1 MKTRHI
7 HGLALSLAFA
17 LSLSACGGGGSGGG
31 AGFGG
36 IALPPTAPAPAAS
49 PAAQDLTV
57 AVTAEGKVAGTAS
70 TDTVAFLGIPYA
82 QPPVGD
88 LRWAPPQPAAAHTAT
103 LQATAFGNACP
114 QAPGA
119 VAAPIAEDCLYLNVW
134 KPAGTKPGDQLPV
147 VFYIHGGAFTLGS
160 GEMGPSP
167 LASRGVV
174 VVSLNYRL
182 GALGYLANQAL
193 RAANKD
199 GSLGNFAV
207 MDQLAALGW
216 VQKNIAA
223 FGGDAGNVTLW
234 GTSAGATQSFSLL
247 QSPKAKGLFQRAVM
261 QSGGAAEYSNPSVDT
276 SLAVGDT
283 AVKNLG
289 CDKRAAADVVACL
302 RALPVSALLA
312 QGGLKWRPTVDAQV
326 LTQVPA
332 RAFATGNFNQV
343 PVMIG
348 GVFDEGTL
356 FVDTKLSAG
365 YYPLYL
371 RGLAPAGYDTTAI
384 EAAYPIGDYAVPAQ
398 GVARAM
404 GDAMYACGNSARRE
418 ALAAW
423 VPVYGW
429 EMTDPQLSL
438 PSPKPVGFY
447 YGTAHGMDSYYLTG
461 TVDALPGYPYFDPG
475 RATPDAAT
483 TAQRKALS
491 AQMVAY
497 LLNFAKNGDPNSDSN
512 SDARNLTTRWPRFM
526 GPADRALIDFS
537 YPAVKTSS
545 NVFEHTHK
553 CDTLWGPGV
562 FPPLY

>member
-1 MKTRHI
+1 MKTRQI
-7 HGLALSLAFA
+7 NGLALTIA
-17 LSLSACGGGGSGGG
+17 LSLSACGGGGSG

-36 IALPPTAPAPAAS
+36 GVALPPAAS
-49 PAAQDLTV
+49 PAPVAPAPAQDDLTV
-57 AVTAEGKVAGTAS
+57 AVTTEGKVAGNAGDGIVS
-70 TDTVAFLGIPYA
+70 FLGIPYA
-82 QPPVGD
+82 QPPVGA
-88 LRWAPPQPAAAHTAT
+88 LRWAPPQPPAARAAT
-103 LQATAFGNACP
+103 LQAKAFGSACP

-119 VAAPIAEDCLYLNVW
+119 VSSPIAEDCLYLNVW
-134 KPAGTKPGDQLPV
+134 KPAGTKAGDKLPV
-147 VFYIHGGAFTLGS
+147 IFYIHGGAFTLGS

-174 VVSLNYRL
+174 VVSINYRL
-182 GALGYLANQAL
+182 GALGYLANKAL

-216 VQKNIAA
+216 VQRNIAA

-247 QSPKAKGLFQRAVM
+247 QSPKARGLFQRAVM
-261 QSGGAAEYSNPSVDT
+261 QSGGAAEYSNPGMDT

-283 AVKNLG
+283 AVQNLG
-289 CDKRAAADVVACL
+289 CGGATDVVACL

-326 LTQVPA
+326 ITQVPA

-348 GVFDEGTL
+348 GVHDEGTL
-356 FVDTKLSAG
+356 FVDTKLSAA

-384 EAAYPIGDYAVPAQ
+384 EAAYPIGNYAVPAQ
-398 GVARAM
+398 GIARAI
-404 GDAMYACGNSARRE
+404 GDAMYACGNSARRD

-429 EMTDPQLSL
+429 EMTDPQLSF
-438 PSPKPVGFY
+438 PSGPTAFY

-461 TVDALPGYPYFDPG
+461 TVDSLPTYPYFDPG
-475 RATPDAAT
+475 STTPDAAT

-491 AQMVAY
+491 TQMVAY
-497 LLNFAKNGDPNSDSN
+497 LLNFAKNGDPNGDG
-512 SDARNLTTRWPRFM
+512 RNIATRWPRSM
-526 GPADRALIDFS
+526 GPSDRALMEFT
-537 YPAVKTSS
+537 YPAIKTSS
-545 NVFEHTHK
+545 NAFEHAHK
-553 CDTLWGPGV
+553 CDTLWGPDV
-562 FPPLY
+562 FPPMY

>member
-1 MKTRHI
+1 MKTRQTNWMA
-7 HGLALSLAFA
+7 LAVA
-17 LSLSACGGGGSGGG
+17 LSLSACGGGGGGG
-31 AGFGG
+31 GGNTGFGA
-36 IALPPTAPAPAAS
+36 IALPPPASPAPSAP
-49 PAAQDLTV
+49 PAAQDNTL
-57 AVTAEGKVAGTAS
+57 AVTTEGKVAGTATGDMVS
-70 TDTVAFLGIPYA
+70 FLGIPFA
-82 QPPVGD
+82 QPPVGA
-88 LRWAPPQPAAAHTAT
+88 LRWTPPQSPAAHAAT

-119 VAAPIAEDCLYLNVW
+119 VRSSAEDCLYLNVW
-134 KPAGTKPGDQLPV
+134 KPTGAKPGDRLPV

-167 LASRGVV
+167 LASQGVV
-174 VVSLNYRL
+174 VVSFNYRL
-182 GALGYLANQAL
+182 GALGYLANKAL

-247 QSPKAKGLFQRAVM
+247 QSPKAKGLFHRAVM
-261 QSGGAAEYSNPSVDT
+261 QSGGAAEFSNPSMD
-276 SLAVGDT
+276 SALAVGDT

-289 CDKRAAADVVACL
+289 CSDAADVVACL
-302 RALPVSALLA
+302 RALPVSALLT
-312 QGGLKWRPTVDAQV
+312 QVGLKWRPTVDAQV
-326 LTQVPA
+326 ITQVPA
-332 RAFATGNFNQV
+332 RAFASGNFNQV

-348 GVFDEGTL
+348 GVYDEGTL
-356 FVDTKLSAG
+356 FVDPKLIAD

-384 EAAYPIGDYAVPAQ
+384 EAAYPIGNYAVPAQ

-404 GDAMYACGNSARRE
+404 GDAMYACGNSARRD
-418 ALAAW
+418 ALSAW

-429 EMTDPQLSL
+429 ELTDPQLSS
-438 PSPKPVGFY
+438 PSPKPTGFY
-447 YGTAHGMDSYYLTG
+447 YGTAHGMDSYYFTG
-461 TVDALPGYPYFDPG
+461 TVDALPSYPYFDPG
-475 RATPDAAT
+475 SATPDAAT
-483 TAQRKALS
+483 TAQRKELS

-497 LLNFAKNGDPNSDSN
+497 LLNFAKNGDPNGDGR
-512 SDARNLTTRWPRFM
+512 DVATRWPRFT

-537 YPAVKTSS
+537 YPAVRASS
-545 NVFEHTHK
+545 NAFEHAHK
-553 CDTLWGPGV
+553 CDTLWGPDV

>member
-1 MKTRHI
+1 MKNGHI
-7 HGLALSLAFA
+7 PGLALTLALA
-17 LSLSACGGGGSGGG
+17 LSLSACGGGGSGT
-31 AGFGG
+31 GFGG
-36 IALPPTAPAPAAS
+36 IALPPSATPATAEPPAPVA
-49 PAAQDLTV
+49 PPPAQDLSLAT
-57 AVTAEGKVAGTAS
+57 TTEGQVAGTAGAEVVS
-70 TDTVAFLGIPYA
+70 FLGIPYA
-82 QPPVGD
+82 QAPVGA
-88 LRWAPPQPAAAHTAT
+88 LRWAPPQPPAARTGT
-103 LQATAFGNACP
+103 LQAKAFGNACP

-119 VAAPIAEDCLYLNVW
+119 VSSPIAEDCLYLNVW
-134 KPAGTKPGDQLPV
+134 KPAGTKPGDRLPV

-207 MDQLAALGW
+207 MDQLAALSW

-261 QSGGAAEYSNPSVDT
+261 QSGGSAEYSNPSMDT

-289 CDKRAAADVVACL
+289 CNTAADVVACL
-302 RALPVSALLA
+302 RALPVSALLG

-326 LTQVPA
+326 ITQVPA
-332 RAFATGNFNQV
+332 RAFQSGNFNQV

-348 GVFDEGTL
+348 GVYDEGTL
-356 FVDTKLSAG
+356 FVDTKLSADN
-365 YYPLYL
+365 YPLYL
-371 RGLAPAGYDTTAI
+371 RSLAPAGYDTTAI
-384 EAAYPIGDYAVPAQ
+384 EAAYPVGSYAVPAQ
-398 GVARAM
+398 GFARAM
-404 GDAMYACGNSARRE
+404 GDALYACGNSARRD
-418 ALAAW
+418 ALSAW

-429 EMTDPQLSL
+429 ELTDPQLSF
-438 PSPKPVGFY
+438 PASPTNFY
-447 YGTAHGMDSYYLTG
+447 YGTAHGMDSYYFTG
-461 TVDALPGYPYFDPG
+461 TVDALPSYPYFDPG
-475 RATPDAAT
+475 SATPDAAT

-491 AQMVAY
+491 AQMVSY
-497 LLNFAKNGDPNSDSN
+497 LLNFAKNGDPNGDGHEV
-512 SDARNLTTRWPRFM
+512 ATPWPRFT
-526 GPADRALIDFS
+526 GPSDRALIDFS
-537 YPAVKTSS
+537 YPAVKTSR
-545 NVFEHTHK
+545 NAFEQAHK
-553 CDTLWGPGV
+553 CDTLWGPAV

>member
-1 MKTRHI
+1 MKTGHI
-7 HGLALSLAFA
+7 HGMALALA
-17 LSLSACGGGGSGGG
+17 LSLSACGGGGGGTT
-31 AGFGG
+31 GFGG
-36 IALPPTAPAPAAS
+36 LALPPPAAPAPAPAAA
-49 PAAQDLTV
+49 PPPAQDLTL
-57 AVTAEGKVAGTAS
+57 AMTTEGQVAGTAGADAVS
-70 TDTVAFLGIPYA
+70 FLGIPYA
-82 QPPVGD
+82 QAPVGA
-88 LRWAPPQPAAAHTAT
+88 LRWAPPRPPAAHADT
-103 LQATAFGNACP
+103 LLAKTFGNACP
-114 QAPGA
+114 QASGA
-119 VAAPIAEDCLYLNVW
+119 VSSPIAEDCLYLNVW
-134 KPAGTKPGDQLPV
+134 KPAGTKPNDKLPV
-147 VFYIHGGAFTLGS
+147 LFYIHGGAFTLGS

-167 LASRGVV
+167 LASRGVI

-247 QSPKAKGLFQRAVM
+247 QSPKARGLFQRAVM
-261 QSGGAAEYSNPSVDT
+261 QSGGSAEYSNPSMDT

-289 CDKRAAADVVACL
+289 CSTATDVVACL
-302 RALPVSALLA
+302 RALPVSALLG
-312 QGGLKWRPTVDAQV
+312 QGGLKWRPTVDAQII
-326 LTQVPA
+326 TQVPA
-332 RAFATGNFNQV
+332 RAFQSGNFNQV

-348 GVFDEGTL
+348 GVYDEGTL
-356 FVDTKLSAG
+356 FVDTQLSTDN
-365 YYPLYL
+365 YPLYL

-384 EAAYPIGDYAVPAQ
+384 EAAYPVGNYAVPAQ
-398 GVARAM
+398 GFARAM
-404 GDAMYACGNSARRE
+404 GDALYACGNSARRD
-418 ALAAW
+418 ALSAW

-429 EMTDPQLSL
+429 ELNDPQLSFP
-438 PSPKPVGFY
+438 PSPKRFY
-447 YGTAHGMDSYYLTG
+447 YGTAHGMDSYYFTG
-461 TVDALPGYPYFDPG
+461 TVDALPSYPYFDPG
-475 RATPDAAT
+475 SATPDAAT

-497 LLNFAKNGDPNSDSN
+497 LLNFAKNGDPNGDG
-512 SDARNLTTRWPRFM
+512 RNVASRWPRFT
-526 GPADRALIDFS
+526 GPSDRALIDFS

-545 NVFEHTHK
+545 NAFEHTHK
-553 CDTLWGPGV
+553 CDTLWGPAV

>member
-1 MKTRHI
+1 MKKRQTHW
-7 HGLALSLAFA
+7 LALLAA
-17 LSLSACGGGGSGGG
+17 LSLSACGGGGGGTVL
-31 AGFGG
+31 GG
-36 IALPPTAPAPAAS
+36 VALPPAAAPAPAA
-49 PAAQDLTV
+49 PPPAQDTTL
-57 AVTAEGKVAGTAS
+57 AVTTEGTVAGTAS
-70 TDTVAFLGIPYA
+70 ADMVSFLGIPYA
-82 QPPVGD
+82 QPPVGA
-88 LRWAPPQPAAAHTAT
+88 LRWAPPQPPAAHAAT
-103 LQATAFGNACP
+103 LQAKSFGNACP
-114 QAPGA
+114 QAPGS
-119 VAAPIAEDCLYLNVW
+119 VSTPIAEDCLYINVW
-134 KPAGTKPGDQLPV
+134 KPAGTQPGARLPV

-167 LASRGVV
+167 LASQGVV

-182 GALGYLANQAL
+182 GALGYLANKAL

-199 GSLGNFAV
+199 GSLGNFAL

-261 QSGGAAEYSNPSVDT
+261 QSGGAAEYSNPSMDT

-283 AVKNLG
+283 AVANLG
-289 CDKRAAADVVACL
+289 CTGAADVVACL

-312 QGGLKWRPTVDAQV
+312 QGGLKWRPTVDAQI

-332 RAFATGNFNQV
+332 RAFASGNFNQV

-356 FVDTKLSAG
+356 FVDTKLSAT
-365 YYPLYL
+365 YYPQYL

-384 EAAYPIGDYAVPAQ
+384 EAAYPIGNYAVPAQ
-398 GVARAM
+398 GIARAM
-404 GDAMYACGNSARRE
+404 GDAMYACGNSARRD
-418 ALAAW
+418 ALSAW

-429 EMTDPQLSL
+429 ELTDPQLSF
-438 PSPKPVGFY
+438 PANPAGFY
-447 YGTAHGMDSYYLTG
+447 YGTAHGMDSYYFTG
-461 TVDALPGYPYFDPG
+461 TVDALPSYPYFDPG
-475 RATPDAAT
+475 SGTPDAAT

-491 AQMVAY
+491 AQMRTY
-497 LLNFAKNGDPNSDSN
+497 LLNFAKTGDPNGDG
-512 SDARNLTTRWPRFM
+512 RNVATRWPRFN
-526 GPADRALIDFS
+526 GPADRGLISFG
-537 YPAVKTSS
+537 YPAIQASN

-553 CDTLWGPGV
+553 CDTLWGPDV
-562 FPPLY
+562 FPPMY

>member
-1 MKTRHI
+1 MKTRQI
-7 HGLALSLAFA
+7 NTLALAIA
-17 LSLSACGGGGSGGG
+17 LSLSACGGGGGGG

-36 IALPPTAPAPAAS
+36 VGLPPAAS
-49 PAAQDLTV
+49 PAPAPTPAAAPAQDDPTV
-57 AVTAEGKVAGTAS
+57 AVTTEGKVAGNAGDGLVS
-70 TDTVAFLGIPYA
+70 FLGIPYA
-82 QPPVGD
+82 QPPVGA
-88 LRWAPPQPAAAHTAT
+88 LRWAPPQPPAARAAT
-103 LQATAFGNACP
+103 LQAKAFGNACP

-119 VAAPIAEDCLYLNVW
+119 VSSPIAEDCLYLNVW
-134 KPAGTKPGDQLPV
+134 KPAGTKAGDRLPV
-147 VFYIHGGAFTLGS
+147 IFYIHGGAFTLGS

-174 VVSLNYRL
+174 VVSINYRL
-182 GALGYLANQAL
+182 GALGYLANKAL

-216 VQKNIAA
+216 VQRNIAA

-247 QSPKAKGLFQRAVM
+247 QSPRAKGLFQRAVM
-261 QSGGAAEYSNPSVDT
+261 QSGGAAEYSNPSMDT

-283 AVKNLG
+283 AVQNLG
-289 CDKRAAADVVACL
+289 CGGASDVVACL

-326 LTQVPA
+326 ITQVPA

-348 GVFDEGTL
+348 GVYDEGTL
-356 FVDTKLSAG
+356 FVDTKLSAA

-384 EAAYPIGDYAVPAQ
+384 EAAYPIGNYAVPAQ
-398 GVARAM
+398 GIARAM
-404 GDAMYACGNSARRE
+404 GDAMYACGNSARRD

-429 EMTDPQLSL
+429 EMTDPQLSF
-438 PSPKPVGFY
+438 PSNPAAFY

-461 TVDALPGYPYFDPG
+461 TVDSLPTYPYFDPG
-475 RATPDAAT
+475 SAAPDAAT

-497 LLNFAKNGDPNSDSN
+497 LLNFAKNGDPNGDGRSV
-512 SDARNLTTRWPRFM
+512 ATRWPRSM
-526 GPADRALIDFS
+526 GPSDRALMEFT
-537 YPAVKTSS
+537 YPAVRTSS
-545 NVFEHTHK
+545 NAFEHTHK
-553 CDTLWGPGV
+553 CDTLWGPDV
-562 FPPLY
+562 FPPMY

>member
-1 MKTRHI
+1 MKTRKTRC
-7 HGLALSLAFA
+7 LALLVA

-31 AGFGG
+31 AAFGG
-36 IALPPTAPAPAAS
+36 IVPTPTPTPAPAAS
-49 PAAQDLTV
+49 PAPATPPAAQDTTI
-57 AVTAEGKVAGTAS
+57 AVTTEGKVAGTAGA
-70 TDTVAFLGIPYA
+70 DTVSFLGIPYA
-82 QPPVGD
+82 RPPVGA
-88 LRWAPPQPAAAHTAT
+88 LRWAPPQPPAAHDAT
-103 LQATAFGNACP
+103 LQARAFGNACP

-119 VAAPIAEDCLYLNVW
+119 VSSAIAEDCLYINVW
-134 KPAGTKPGDQLPV
+134 KPAGTQPGARLPV

-167 LASRGVV
+167 LASEGVV
-174 VVSLNYRL
+174 VVSFNYRL
-182 GALGYLANQAL
+182 GALGYLANKAL

-261 QSGGAAEYSNPSVDT
+261 QSGGAAEYSNPSMDA

-283 AVKNLG
+283 AVTNLG
-289 CDKRAAADVVACL
+289 CSGAADVVACL

-326 LTQVPA
+326 ITQVPA
-332 RAFATGNFNQV
+332 RAFESGNFNQV

-356 FVDTKLSAG
+356 FVDTKLSAA

-384 EAAYPIGDYAVPAQ
+384 EAAYPIGNYAVPAQ
-398 GVARAM
+398 GIARAI
-404 GDAMYACGNSARRE
+404 GDAMYACGNSARRD
-418 ALAAW
+418 ALSAW

-429 EMTDPQLSL
+429 EFTDPQLSF
-438 PSPKPVGFY
+438 PSNPSGFY
-447 YGTAHGMDSYYLTG
+447 YGTAHGMDSYYFTG
-461 TVDALPGYPYFDPG
+461 TVDALAGYPYFDPG
-475 RATPDAAT
+475 SASTPDAAT
-483 TAQRKALS
+483 TAQRKTLAT
-491 AQMVAY
+491 QMRSY
-497 LLNFAKNGDPNSDSN
+497 LLNFAKTGDPNGDG
-512 SDARNLTTRWPRFM
+512 RNIPTRWPRFT
-526 GPADRALIDFS
+526 GPAERALIDFS
-537 YPAVKTSS
+537 YPAVKVSS
-545 NVFEHTHK
+545 NAFEHTHK
-553 CDTLWGPGV
+553 CDTLWGPAV
-562 FPPLY
+562 FPPMY

>member
-1 MKTRHI
+1 MKTVHI
-7 HGLALSLAFA
+7 HGMTLTLA
-17 LSLSACGGGGSGGG
+17 LSLSACGGGGGGG
-31 AGFGG
+31 ATGFGG
-36 IALPPTAPAPAAS
+36 LALPPPAAPAPAPVS
-49 PAAQDLTV
+49 PPPAQDLALALT
-57 AVTAEGKVAGTAS
+57 TEGPVAGTAGADMVS
-70 TDTVAFLGIPYA
+70 FLGIPYA
-82 QPPVGD
+82 QAPVGA
-88 LRWAPPQPAAAHTAT
+88 LRWVPPQPPAAHADA
-103 LQATAFGNACP
+103 LQAKAFGNACP

-119 VAAPIAEDCLYLNVW
+119 VSSPIAEDCLYLNVW
-134 KPAGTKPGDQLPV
+134 KPAGTKPGDRLPV
-147 VFYIHGGAFTLGS
+147 LFYIHGGAFTLGS

-216 VQKNIAA
+216 VQKNVAA

-261 QSGGAAEYSNPSVDT
+261 QSGGSAEYSNPSMDT
-276 SLAVGDT
+276 SMAVGDT

-289 CDKRAAADVVACL
+289 CGSAADVVACL
-302 RALPVSALLA
+302 RALPVSALLG

-326 LTQVPA
+326 ITQVPA
-332 RAFATGNFNQV
+332 RAFQSGNFNQV

-348 GVFDEGTL
+348 GVYDEGTL
-356 FVDTKLSAG
+356 FVDTKLSADN
-365 YYPLYL
+365 YPLYL
-371 RGLAPAGYDTTAI
+371 RGLAPAGYDTMAI
-384 EAAYPIGDYAVPAQ
+384 EAAYPVGNYAVPAQ
-398 GVARAM
+398 GFARAM
-404 GDAMYACGNSARRE
+404 GDALYACGNSARRD
-418 ALAAW
+418 ALSAW

-429 EMTDPQLSL
+429 ELSDPQLSF
-438 PSPKPVGFY
+438 PASPKAFY
-447 YGTAHGMDSYYLTG
+447 YGTAHGMDSYYFTG
-461 TVDALPGYPYFDPG
+461 TVDALPSYPYFDPG
-475 RATPDAAT
+475 SATPDAAT

-497 LLNFAKNGDPNSDSN
+497 LLNFAKNGDPNGDPNGDGSN
-512 SDARNLTTRWPRFM
+512 LATRWPRFT

-545 NVFEHTHK
+545 NVFEHTHQ
-553 CDTLWGPGV
+553 CDTLWGPAV